1 MIQQSIPNN
10 PFFTNDV
17 AGLIKVLVTIVVP
30 TTSAIVASVWKFMRG
45 DLQAADAR
53 LHEAVERGDAGIRR
67 DIDGLGAR
75 VGAVETRQTELEGQ
89 VRGMSDLV
97 QAQARELAL
106 VASAHETIDRR
117 LMELRDVNEGLR
129 ASLTAAIHSAG
140 REATQEIA
148 QVRER
153 LAMIEKVA
161 ALVERGV
168 VRHNVRERSR

>member
-1 MIQQSIPNN
+1 MIQQSIPVN

-17 AGLIKVLVTIVVP
+17 AGLIKVLVTVVIP
-30 TTSAIVASVWKFMRG
+30 TSAAIVASVWRFMRG

-53 LHEAVERGDAGIRR
+53 LHDAVQRGDAEIRR
-67 DIDGLGAR
+67 DIDGLGMR
-75 VGAVETRQTELEGQ
+75 VSAVETRQTELEGQ

-97 QAQARELAL
+97 QAQARELTL

-168 VRHNVRERSR
+168 MRQGARERSR

>member
-1 MIQQSIPNN
+1 MIQQTAANS

-17 AGLIKVLVTIVVP
+17 AGLIKVLVTVVVP
-30 TTSAIVASVWKFMRG
+30 TTAAIVASVWKFMRG

-53 LHEAVERGDAGIRR
+53 LHEAVERGDADIRR

-75 VGAVETRQTELEGQ
+75 VRVVETRQTELDGQ
-89 VRGMSDLV
+89 VRGMSDLL

-117 LMELRDVNEGLR
+117 LMELRDVNESLR

-161 ALVERGV
+161 TLVERGV
-168 VRHNVRERSR
+168 MRQGTRERSR

>member
-1 MIQQSIPNN
+1 MIQTGTHT

-17 AGLIKVLVTIVVP
+17 AGLIKILVTVVVP
-30 TTSAIVASVWKFMRG
+30 TTAAIVGSVWKFMRG

-53 LHEAVERGDAGIRR
+53 LHEVVQRGDADIRR
-67 DIDGLGAR
+67 DIDGLGTR
-75 VGAVETRQTELEGQ
+75 VRAVETRQTELEGQ

-117 LMELRDVNEGLR
+117 LMELRDVNESLR
-129 ASLTAAIHSAG
+129 ASLTTAIHSAG

-168 VRHNVRERSR
+168 MRHGARERSR

>member
-1 MIQQSIPNN
+1 VIQQSIPSTS
-10 PFFTNDV
+10 FFTNDV

-30 TTSAIVASVWKFMRG
+30 TTAAIIASVWKFMRG

-53 LHEAVERGDAGIRR
+53 LHESVERGDAGIRR
-67 DIDGLGAR
+67 DIDGLGTR
-75 VGAVETRQTELEGQ
+75 VSAVETRQTELEGQ
-89 VRGMSDLV
+89 VRAMSDLV

-117 LMELRDVNEGLR
+117 LTELRDVNEGLR
-129 ASLTAAIHSAG
+129 ASLTAAIQSAG

-168 VRHNVRERSR
+168 MRHNPRDRSR